1 MKQYF
6 MYGVLVSYDTYL
18 NIRTSKT
25 VDDLLNGN
33 DDIHGIF
40 TGRDGNFML
49 IGKVLKT
56 VEDIREPHIVPE
68 IDELEMLSIEKLVNE
83 KYGFHGDFHYFFI
96 KETR

>member
-1 MKQYF
+1 

-18 NIRTSKT
+18 NTKTSKT
-25 VDDLLNGN
+25 VDDLLKGN

-40 TGRDGNFML
+40 TGRDGNFVL

-56 VEDIREPHIVPE
+56 LEDINEPHIVPE
-68 IDELEMLSIEKLVNE
+68 ISEFEMQDIQKLVNE
-83 KYGFHGDFHYFFI
+83 KYVFNGDFHYFFI